1 MKKQMK
7 QIIVMILITA
17 VLLCGCG
24 DNESSVQEQKESE
37 TAQAVTEQETN
48 GNVLESQIY
57 TESKAI
63 GSDAHQK
70 GQELGDRINE
80 KLESI
85 DWEEN
90 YEKADE
96 AGKKAA
102 EWLNGLFE

>member
-7 QIIVMILITA
+7 QIIVTMVLSA
-17 VLLCGCG
+17 VMLCGCG
-24 DNESSVQEQKESE
+24 NDETTIQEPKQSE
-37 TAQAVTEQETN
+37 TAQTVTEQEPN
-48 GNVLESQIY
+48 EKVPESQNY

-63 GSDAHQK
+63 DSDAYQK
-70 GQELGDRINE
+70 GQELGEQLNE

-96 AGKKAA
+96 TGKKTA

>member
-1 MKKQMK
+1 MRKQMK
-7 QIIVMILITA
+7 QIITILLMTI
-17 VLLCGCG
+17 LLGGCG
-24 DNESSVQEQKESE
+24 NNKANMQEQNGSE
-37 TAQAVTEQETN
+37 TVQAVTEQETN
-48 GNVLESQIY
+48 ENVLESQIY

-63 GSDAHQK
+63 GSDAYQK
-70 GQELGDRINE
+70 GQELGDKINE